1 MRRARSPP
9 REGEGTG
16 REGRGRAFSSV
27 ALSAAMASSRLPM
40 RAKNSALVS
49 SASRTSLSP
58 WFTSASAI
66 LVKPTFPRPPLRYQA
81 ACQL

>member
-1 MRRARSPP
+1 
-9 REGEGTG
+9 
-16 REGRGRAFSSV
+16 
-27 ALSAAMASSRLPM
+27 MASSRLPM